1 MIYIYSI
8 LYNIHCVLYYTLIL
22 VTLLYN
28 ICEVL
33 IMSILDFNPRRLLPN
48 LTRHGIRVKRYMIQ
62 NNSSSVLHNSVLY
75 EIPKWGPKVK
85 YYCMTKKIIQAL
97 TPISYKNPFLFLN
110 PSLRQLNVLYLD
122 SSD

>member
-1 MIYIYSI
+1 
-8 LYNIHCVLYYTLIL
+8 
-22 VTLLYN
+22 
-28 ICEVL
+28 
-33 IMSILDFNPRRLLPN
+33 MSILDFNPRRLLPN
-48 LTRHGIRVKRYMIQ
+48 LIRHGIRVKRYMIQ

-75 EIPKWGPKVK
+75 EIPIWGLKVK